1 MFFLEMNFRAG
12 ASMHVFAEKGI
23 NLAGIM
29 ADNLLK
35 DIEIPDIE
43 GNVPETVFAS
53 EKVLLEEYASGDIS
67 REEFDSE
74 INNADVL
81 FVYDES
87 DIMPEKHFRKGLK
100 KVDLFRRIKR
110 KG

>member
-1 MFFLEMNFRAG
+1 
-12 ASMHVFAEKGI
+12 MHVFAKKGI

-29 ADNLLK
+29 ADDLLK
-35 DIEIPDIE
+35 GIVLPDTE
-43 GNVPETVFAS
+43 GDVPETTFAS

-74 INNADVL
+74 INSADVL
-81 FVYDES
+81 FVYDER

-100 KVDLFRRIKR
+100 KVDLFHKIKR